1 MANFSIQLG
10 RIEKAVIRAAVS
22 AVNDATAEL
31 KDEIDANTPEKTGK
45 LLSKNVAHYARIE

>member
-31 KDEIDANTPEKTGK
+31 KEEIDANTPEKTGK
-45 LLSKNVAHYARIE
+45 LLSMNVAHYARIE